1 MMTEPQFD
9 GMREQHF
16 DVAAYA
22 LGVLDERDAARFED
36 HLIECPACAL
46 ELETFLPVVDI
57 LADVDA
63 DALVAT
69 EQSHRDGVVLH
80 AMIGEVKKERK
91 HANSRRL
98 YSLAAAVVVFA
109 MLSIGA
115 LFVGGQWLG
124 SNKTTNTPTTT
135 AQRSSTQLDPLP
147 LSDGGAGIGGPDLT
161 GDRYSGTDPRT
172 GVALDVGLEKKDWGT
187 QVSYAVSNV
196 KGPLTCRLVA
206 IRTDGT
212 PEVLST
218 WTVGVK
224 GWGTAANPSPLLLQ
238 SVTATPRDNIAHL
251 QVQSLDAK
259 GSAETLVQVP

>member
-1 MMTEPQFD
+1 MMQEQ
-9 GMREQHF
+9 QHF

-36 HLIECPACAL
+36 HLIDCPACAL

-63 DALVAT
+63 NALVAT
-69 EQSHRDGVVLH
+69 EQSHRDGVVLQ
-80 AMIGEVKKERK
+80 AMIGEVRKERK

-115 LFVGGQWLG
+115 LFAGAQWFAPD
-124 SNKTTNTPTTT
+124 KTNTPATTT

-147 LSDGGAGIGGPDLT
+147 LSDGGAGIGGPDLA
-161 GDRYSGTDPRT
+161 GERYGGTDPRT
-172 GVALDVGLEKKDWGT
+172 GVQLDAGLEKKDWGT
-187 QVSYAVSNV
+187 QVSFAVSSI

-206 IRTDGT
+206 VRTDGSS
-212 PEVLST
+212 EVLST
-218 WTVGVK
+218 WTVGEQ
-224 GWGTAANPSPLLLQ
+224 GWGTAAHPQPLLLQ
-238 SVTATPRDNIAHL
+238 AVSSTPRDDIAHL
-251 QVQSLDAK
+251 QVQSIDAK
-259 GSAETLVQVP
+259 GNAETLVRVP